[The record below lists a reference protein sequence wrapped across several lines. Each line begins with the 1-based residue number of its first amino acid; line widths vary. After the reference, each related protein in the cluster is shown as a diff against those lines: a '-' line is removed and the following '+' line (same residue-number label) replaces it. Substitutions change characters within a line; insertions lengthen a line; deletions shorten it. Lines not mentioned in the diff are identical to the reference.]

1 MDESNSNKGKVNYGK
16 VPVNGRAAEAFDR
29 LKVYLHDDDELL
41 SLMALADEEIDWSR
55 NLLGMRWL
63 ERQCAAYRR

>member
-16 VPVNGRAAEAFDR
+16 VSVNGRAAEAFDR

-41 SLMALADEEIDWSR
+41 SLMALADEEIDYAFS
-55 NLLGMRWL
+55 LSFLTTYLMD
-63 ERQCAAYRR
+63 